1 MGLRNHFNSRSEE
14 DQLNRLKKL
23 ADNLSSRQIS
33 RLQEYKKETAMNES
47 TMSNP
52 GIIITIILLL
62 LPILLGIVIMI
73 LKVMGTIRQAK
84 DHQQLEDADKLA
96 EYLGNLSKEE
106 LEEQLVK
113 EKRHWISNYRT
124 RNYPGKCQQKTR
136 RDSFTSINLRDYQL
150 LRPRKSLT
158 TPQY

>member
-1 MGLRNHFNSRSEE
+1 
-14 DQLNRLKKL
+14 
-23 ADNLSSRQIS
+23 
-33 RLQEYKKETAMNES
+33 MNES
-47 TMSNP
+47 TMNNP

-106 LEEQLVK
+106 LDEQLVK
-113 EKRHWISNYRT
+113 RKAALDFQLSHQELSGKLPPEDEKGLLHINQP
-124 RNYPGKCQQKTR
+124 PGLPIVAAKK
-136 RDSFTSINLRDYQL
+136 
-150 LRPRKSLT
+150 KSLT